1 MIRSL
6 RSYLS
11 QLRPPPGSL
20 ALLEAA
26 LIGVFFVQA
35 LRFLVGA
42 IYGRAAGASTVLAL
56 QAIGAELPSFAPAP
70 GPVQTEIAF
79 LGYALLL
86 PLISLLFGR
95 WRPLLVVSALIVAL
109 GRALMFEG
117 GPFTLGAFTAVQGAA
132 LAVGGGLLYTALS
145 VRHRGWVLPYL
156 FVIGMA
162 VDQIFRAVGN
172 TVDPSLLPGY
182 QPVQIGLSALAV
194 LLSLIATVW
203 GARRPAPPTDR
214 GLLPFWGGIGIGGLL
229 FIHLALL
236 GVPNA
241 AAGRAG
247 VIDLYPIAVPLV
259 LGATVLPLIPAVRGW
274 ARGFIGVFDGGLR
287 GWLWLLIVVLLLVI
301 GTRTSGLPAL
311 IALTAAQFAVTLVW
325 WWLVRPRGEKERV
338 AAGLWLLLGGG
349 MFALLV
355 VMDLFTY
362 EYAFVRDFT
371 GDLAFLNPIIP
382 PLLRGFR
389 GLGLGVILL
398 GAFFAILPMTQ
409 NPRRI
414 PWQSGPVLLSLA
426 VFIIG
431 AGAVAGAALAAQPP
445 VVTAVFNVTEARV
458 GTYNIHSGSDE
469 FFTPTLPAIA
479 TTIQESGANIVL
491 LQEVDA
497 GRLTS
502 FGVDQSLWLARR
514 LGMDRRFFG
523 TNEALH
529 GLAILSNI
537 PIAFHDGVPLTSLGQ
552 QTGAQRAQILV
563 RPDVGITVYN
573 TWLGYLFETSGSGLE
588 AQQQDQENQLRQLI
602 GWIDTHFPNRAWG
615 RLIVG
620 GTFNNVPDSPL
631 IESMRALGFR
641 DPSAGLPLE
650 LSATL
655 VRTGLPRARFDYVWL
670 YNIDS
675 LGPFTLPSPASDHR
689 MTGAGV
695 RIGGT

>member
-1 MIRSL
+1 MTRSPIS
-6 RSYLS
+6 R
-11 QLRPPPGSL
+11 LRPTPGL
-20 ALLEAA
+20 FILLETA
-26 LIGVFFVQA
+26 LIGLFFIQA

-42 IYGRAAGASTVLAL
+42 IYARTAGASTVLAL
-56 QAIGAELPSFAPAP
+56 QAIGAELPSFAPVP
-70 GPVQTEIAF
+70 GQVQAEIAF

-95 WRPLLVVSALIVAL
+95 WKPTLFISAIVVAL

-117 GPFTLGAFTAVQGAA
+117 GSFTLGAFTAVQGAA
-132 LAVGGGLLYTALS
+132 LAVGGGLMYAAIV
-145 VRHRGWVLPYL
+145 VRHRAWALPYL

-162 VDQIFRAVGN
+162 ADQVFRAVGN
-172 TVDPSLLPGY
+172 SADPSLTAAY
-182 QPVQIGLSALAV
+182 QPVQLGLSALTIV
-194 LLSLIATVW
+194 ISLIAALW
-203 GARRPAPPTDR
+203 SSRRPAVTTDR
-214 GLLPFWGGIGIGGLL
+214 GLLPFWAGIGIGGLL
-229 FIHLALL
+229 FVQLSLL

-247 VIDLYPIAVPLV
+247 AVDLYPIAVPLV
-259 LGATVLPLIPAVRGW
+259 LAATALPLIPAVRGW
-274 ARGFIGVFDGGLR
+274 ARGFIGVFDGNLR
-287 GWLWLLIVVLLLVI
+287 GWLWLLIVVLLIVV
-301 GTRTSGLPAL
+301 GTRTTGLPAL
-311 IALTAAQFAVTLVW
+311 IALALAQFAVTMVW

-338 AAGLWLLLGGG
+338 AAGLW
-349 MFALLV
+349 V
-355 VMDLFTY
+355 VIGAGVFTLMAAMDIFTY
-362 EYAFVRDFT
+362 DYAFVRDFT
-371 GDLAFLNPIIP
+371 GDAAFLNQIVT

-398 GAFFAILPMTQ
+398 GAFFAVLPMTQ

-414 PWQSGPVLLSLA
+414 PWQGGSALLSLV
-426 VFIIG
+426 VFVIG
-431 AGAVAGAALAAQPP
+431 AGAVTGAALAAQPP
-445 VVTAVFNVTEARV
+445 LVTATFNVSEARI

-469 FFTPTLPAIA
+469 FFTPTLPSIA
-479 TTIQESGANIVL
+479 ATIQESGANIVL

-514 LGMDRRFFG
+514 LGMDRRYFG

-537 PIAFHDGVPLTSLGQ
+537 PIAFHDGVLLTSLGQ

-563 RPDVGITVYN
+563 RPDVGLTVYN
-573 TWLGYLFETSGSGLE
+573 TWLGYLFETTGTGLE
-588 AQQQDQENQLRQLI
+588 AQQQDQESQLGQI
-602 GWIDTHFPNRAWG
+602 VGWIDTHFPNRAWG

-631 IESMRALGFR
+631 IGSMTALGFR

-655 VRTGLPRARFDYVWL
+655 VRTGLSRARFDYLWL

-695 RIGGT
+695 RIAGD

>member
-1 MIRSL
+1 MIRSFSSRLL
-6 RSYLS
+6 R
-11 QLRPPPGSL
+11 LRPTPSLL
-20 ALLEAA
+20 ALIEAA
-26 LIGVFFVQA
+26 LIGTFFIQA

-42 IYGRAAGASTVLAL
+42 IYTRAAGASTVLAL
-56 QAIGAELPSFAPAP
+56 QAIGAELPPSAPAP
-70 GPVQTEIAF
+70 GPVQAEIAF

-86 PLISLLFGR
+86 PLIGLLFGR
-95 WRPLLVVSALIVAL
+95 WRPLLLISVLIIAF
-109 GRALMFEG
+109 GRAVMFENG
-117 GPFTLGAFTAVQGAA
+117 TITPGAFTAVQGAA
-132 LAVGGGLLYTALS
+132 LAVGGGLLYTALII
-145 VRHRGWVLPYL
+145 RHRASALPYL

-162 VDQIFRAVGN
+162 VDQILRAAGN
-172 TVDPSLLPGY
+172 SADPSLLPSY
-182 QPVQIGLSALAV
+182 QPVQLGLSALAA
-194 LLSLIATVW
+194 LISLIAALW
-203 GARRPAPPTDR
+203 SARRPAQTADR
-214 GLLPFWGGIGIGGLL
+214 GLLPFWAGIGIGGLL
-229 FIHLALL
+229 FLHLSLL

-247 VIDLYPIAVPLV
+247 AIDLYPIAVPLV
-259 LGATVLPLIPAVRGW
+259 LGATLLPLIPAVRGW
-274 ARGFIGVFDGGLR
+274 ARSFIGVFDGNLR
-287 GWLWLLIVVLLLVI
+287 GWLWLLLVVLLLVI
-301 GTRTSGLPAL
+301 GTRTAGFPAL
-311 IALTAAQFAVTLVW
+311 IALAAAQFAVTLVW
-325 WWLVRPRGEKERV
+325 WWLIRPRGEKERV
-338 AAGLWLLLGGG
+338 AAGLWLLLGAG
-349 MFALLV
+349 MFTLFV

-362 EYAFVRDFT
+362 DYAFVRDFT

-398 GAFFAILPMTQ
+398 GAFFAVLPMTQ

-414 PWQSGPVLLSLA
+414 PWQGGPPLLSLA
-426 VFIIG
+426 VFVIG
-431 AGAVAGAALAAQPP
+431 MGAVAGASLAAQPP
-445 VVTAVFNVTEARV
+445 VVTAVFNVTELRV
-458 GTYNIHSGSDE
+458 GTYNIHSGGDE

-479 TTIQESGANIVL
+479 ATIQESGANIVL

-514 LGMDRRFFG
+514 LGMDRRYFG

-537 PIAFHDGVPLTSLGQ
+537 PIAFHDGVPLVSLGQ

-573 TWLGYLFETSGSGLE
+573 TWLGYLFEAAGAGLE

-695 RIGGT
+695 RIGGG